1 MEDEIHRLETR
12 DSEIDELLLREDIY
26 TNVEKLVELNQEK
39 DQIQKQLEPLY
50 EKWEEL
56 AE

>member
-12 DSEIDELLLREDIY
+12 DSEIDGLLTLEEIY
-26 TNVEKLVELNQEK
+26 TNVEKLVELNKEK
-39 DQIQKQLEPLY
+39 EGLSSRLEELY